1 MNDPILTI
9 RDLQVQFQTV
19 EGPLRA
25 VDGIS
30 FELGRGQTLGIV
42 GESGSGKSVTA
53 LSVIGLIPHPPGQV
67 SGGEIWFRDSAEMEP
82 VNLLTL
88 SREQLRPY
96 RGGKISMIF
105 QEPMSSLNPV
115 YSCGYQIVEAIQ
127 QHCPDL
133 PMVEAR
139 RQAINLMQEVKLLP
153 ADQDLLAQCLAEWQ
167 KANPHETLPN
177 RLLVQQMNLQK
188 QAMFDRYPHQ
198 LSGGQIQRVMIAM
211 AICCN
216 PTLLIADEPTT
227 ALDVTVQSCILD
239 LLREL
244 RDRRGMSI
252 LFITHD
258 LGIIAEIA
266 DRVAVMYRGK
276 LVECG
281 SVMQIFSDPQH
292 PYTKGLLACRPQLD
306 RRMQLLPTVSDFMEV
321 TLDSD
326 GEPRIQEKSLTV
338 EQSIRL
344 KAQIGGTESDRHC
357 QDLIQQTPLL
367 SVNDLQVG
375 FPVRGMFGGTKCYA
389 MAVNG
394 VSFQVYPGETLGLVG
409 ESGCGKST
417 LARTLLRLIKEI
429 GGQITFD
436 GQDVTRLNSHQ
447 LRKLRRDIQIIFQ
460 DPFSSLDPRISI
472 GEAVMEPLKIHG
484 SSVKDGK
491 TARDRRQ
498 RMSYLLDRVGIDP
511 GCSNRFPHEFSG
523 GQRQRICIARA
534 LALNPKFIICDESVS
549 ALDVSV
555 QAQVLN
561 LLKELQREFNLT
573 YIFIS
578 HDLSVVKFMSD
589 RIMVMQAGKIAEIG
603 FAEQIYRQPQQAYT
617 RELIAAVPTGN
628 LDAIRQRQL
637 QRGAVS

>member
-9 RDLQVQFQTV
+9 RDLQIQFQTAA
-19 EGPLRA
+19 GPLRA

-53 LSVIGLIPHPPGQV
+53 LSVMGLIPNPPGQV
-67 SGGEIWFRDSAEMEP
+67 TGGEIWFRDAADLEP
-82 VNLLTL
+82 VNLLTV
-88 SREQLRPY
+88 SREQLRQY

-127 QHCPDL
+127 QHCPGL

-153 ADQDLLAQCLAEWQ
+153 DDRQLLAQCLAAWQ

-281 SVMQIFSDPQH
+281 SVMQIFSEPQH
-292 PYTKGLLACRPQLD
+292 PYTKGLLACRPQLE

-321 TLDSD
+321 TYDSA
-326 GEPRIQEKSLTV
+326 GKPLIQEKPLSV

-344 KAQIGGTESDRHC
+344 KAQIGGHESERRC

-367 SVNDLQVG
+367 SVQDLQVG
-375 FPVRGMFGGTKCYA
+375 FPVRGMFGGTQCYA

-394 VSFQVYPGETLGLVG
+394 VSFQVYPGE
-409 ESGCGKST
+409 ST

-436 GQDVTRLNSHQ
+436 GQDVTRLNPRQ
-447 LRKLRRDIQIIFQ
+447 LRRLRRDIQIIFQ

-603 FAEQIYRQPQQAYT
+603 FAEQIYRQPQQDYT